1 MMVTWVICL
10 QMRGRKM
17 GKMEPGSQKKP
28 QMTTI
33 LILMSLTRFGR
44 KSISDMAGDA
54 LNHSS
59 YLITIF
65 LLFAKRTI
73 ANSVDPDEMPHLV
86 ASHKV

>member
-1 MMVTWVICL
+1 MLTWVMCL
-10 QMRGRKM
+10 QMLGREI
-17 GKMEPGSQKKP
+17 GKMEPGSQKTP
-28 QMTTI
+28 QMMTI

-73 ANSVDPDEMPHLV
+73 ANSVDPDEVSHPV
-86 ASHKV
+86 ASH